1 MSCRFPRPV
10 RARRLSAALAACIA
24 VPAAI
29 LTGCGGSSGDSSV
42 DVGPATAVPA
52 NASLYLDGTVKPT
65 GQAQTNATAALS
77 KVLDSPDPGGKIV
90 SLIERESKSQGHPV
104 DYQQD
109 VAPWLG
115 EKAGFFFTDLT
126 DNAQKGAAVIET
138 TNSAAALAFARKAS
152 GATATN
158 PAPQTYNGASYQSDP
173 TDQGNVFGTVGDFL
187 VVGDLEGFKAAV
199 DAQKGDSLGDDGDF
213 TDALDQLPSD
223 RLGTFYTVP
232 KTLID
237 ALGPQ
242 IDQQSKAAIE
252 KSAGESL
259 DKPVSGAL
267 TASGNSFDLQFIGG
281 DNSVDTPE
289 SSLIGD
295 VPAQSWLALGLGNL
309 GDSAKRTLE
318 QLKDSGIP
326 NLEQG
331 LAQVEQATGAS
342 VDQLTNAL
350 GNAVLYVQG
359 TKEKNLRGGLVI
371 QTKDPDLTG
380 RLLSQLQTLVQ
391 LGSQGGVKPLQLG
404 GGGTGFQIFDPTQA
418 PQPIEFAQQGD
429 KFVIGYGANSAAQ
442 SLAPAQ
448 KLSDSPTFS
457 AAKGQ
462 VSDLGTDFFLDLPVG
477 LPARGVPGRQVRP
490 GICPGEAL
498 HRCTQLSGD
507 RLRRQGR
514 SGRAQGRRR
523 PQVGL
528 SPWRSPSA
536 ST

>member
-1 MSCRFPRPV
+1 MF
-10 RARRLSAALAACIA
+10 A
-24 VPAAI
+24 
-29 LTGCGGSSGDSSV
+29 GCGGGGSDSSV

-52 NASLYLDGTVKPT
+52 NASLYFDGTVKPT
-65 GQAQTNATAALS
+65 GQAQTDAKAALG
-77 KVLDSPDPGGKIV
+77 KVLDTPDPGGKIV
-90 SLIERESKSQGHPV
+90 SLIEQGSKSEGHPI

-115 EKAGFFFTDLT
+115 DQAGFFFTDLT

-138 TNSAAALAFARKAS
+138 TNPDAALAFARKAS

-158 PAPQTYNGASYQSDP
+158 PAPQNYNGASYQIDP

-187 VVGDLEGFKAAV
+187 VAGDLDGFKAAV
-199 DAQKGDSLGDDGDF
+199 DAEQGDSLGDESDF
-213 TDALDQLPSD
+213 QDSLDQLPSD

-237 ALGPQ
+237 ALGPGQ
-242 IDQQSKAAIE
+242 IDQQTQAAIE

-267 TASGNSFDLQFIGG
+267 TASANSFDVQFIGG
-281 DNSVDTPE
+281 ENGVNTPE
-289 SSLIGD
+289 SSLVGD

-326 NLEQG
+326 NFEQV

-342 VDQLTNAL
+342 IDQLTNAL
-350 GNAVLYVQG
+350 GDAVLYVQG
-359 TKEKNLRGGLVI
+359 TSKKNLNGALVI

-429 KFVIGYGANSAAQ
+429 KFVIGYGAGSAAQ
-442 SLAPAQ
+442 SLAPTQ
-448 KLSDSPTFS
+448 KLSGSPTFL

-462 VSDLGTDFFLDLPVG
+462 VSDLGTDFFLDLPKVFRLAESSGAKSDPGFVQAKPYIDALSYLVTGSGAKGDQAELKAVVG
-477 LPARGVPGRQVRP
+477 LK
-490 GICPGEAL
+490 
-498 HRCTQLSGD
+498 
-507 RLRRQGR
+507 
-514 SGRAQGRRR
+514 
-523 PQVGL
+523 
-528 SPWRSPSA
+528 
-536 ST
+536 